1 MRFSELPVI
10 YENEVS
16 DLYLRL
22 SSALF
27 MLSEV
32 ATIKA
37 TLEVLDRNSGSYEM
51 NDVNLAEFLTWILFI
66 CRKNGNNSGAL
77 PQQSIRAI
85 TRSRLRAPSSSI
97 HRHNLLLLHA
107 QMADT
112 SEAYA
117 VIYSCVQ
124 EAIAIIILVYK
135 RVMFQCLYYWGTCDT
150 NNWFEIP
157 SCNYN
162 VHVIISVHL

>member
-37 TLEVLDRNSGSYEM
+37 TLELLDRSSDSYEM
-51 NDVNLAEFLTWILFI
+51 NDVNLGEFLT
-66 CRKNGNNSGAL
+66 
-77 PQQSIRAI
+77 
-85 TRSRLRAPSSSI
+85 
-97 HRHNLLLLHA
+97 
-107 QMADT
+107 
-112 SEAYA
+112 
-117 VIYSCVQ
+117 
-124 EAIAIIILVYK
+124 
-135 RVMFQCLYYWGTCDT
+135 
-150 NNWFEIP
+150 
-157 SCNYN
+157 
-162 VHVIISVHL
+162 